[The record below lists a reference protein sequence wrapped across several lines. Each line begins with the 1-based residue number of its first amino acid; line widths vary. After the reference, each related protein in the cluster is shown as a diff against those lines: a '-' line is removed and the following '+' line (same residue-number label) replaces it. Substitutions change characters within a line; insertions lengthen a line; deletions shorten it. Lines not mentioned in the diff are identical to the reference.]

1 MTGLLRALART
12 KSIRDIEASLGEAE
26 HGGTALKRTLGSF
39 DLVMLGIGAVIGAGI
54 FSSIGTAAVGEV
66 AADGTVTRYG
76 AGPALVLSFV
86 LLGAVCALAGLCYA
100 ELTALIPI
108 SGSAYTYAYATLGE
122 LVAWIIGWDLIL
134 EYAVGNVAVAIAWS
148 GYFTSFLR
156 AVFGWEFP
164 FWLCHSYRDVQF
176 SYPERLSELPVLFG
190 HQVSVN
196 LPGMAI
202 VAVITWVLVIGIRES
217 ASVNNAMVVLKLA
230 VLALFVGVGVFYLD
244 PKNWTPFAPNGW
256 KGIHQGAAIVFFAY
270 IGFDAVSTAAEETKD
285 PQRNMPRGIMG
296 SLVVCTVIYV
306 IVGVVAT
313 GLVPY
318 TQLKGSDP
326 LARAFEVA
334 GIGWGQAIISLGA
347 IISMSAVLLVF
358 QLGQPRI
365 FFSMSRDG
373 LLPAWFRSVHARYR
387 TPHVTT
393 ILTGLFVALGATILD
408 DDETYDLTNIGTLFA
423 FLVVSV
429 GVLALRIKD
438 PDRPRPFRVP
448 MVWLVAPTAALSC
461 LYVMLGLPRAAW
473 IRFGIWMLAGV
484 GLYLVYGL
492 RHSRLRGG
500 PPSPPAE
507 VTPASLGPPQGG
519 TLT

>member
-1 MTGLLRALART
+1 LALGLLRT
-12 KSIRDIEASLGEAE
+12 KSVADIEATLAQTES
-26 HGGTALKRTLGSF
+26 GGRALRRTLTTF

-66 AADGTVTRYG
+66 APDGTVTRYG
-76 AGPALVLSFV
+76 AGPALILSFV
-86 LLGAVCALAGLCYA
+86 LLGGVCALAGLCYA

-148 GYFTSFLR
+148 GYFSSFLR
-156 AVFGWEFP
+156 AVFGWDMP
-164 FWLCHSYRDVQF
+164 FWLCHSYRDVVF
-176 SYPERLSELPVLFG
+176 SYPERLGELPLLLG
-190 HQVSVN
+190 HRVAIN
-196 LPGMAI
+196 IPGIAI
-202 VAVITWVLVIGIRES
+202 VVLITWVLVLGIQES
-217 ASVNNAMVVLKLA
+217 ARVNNAMVVVKLA
-230 VLALFVGVGVFYLD
+230 VLALFVGVGSYYID
-244 PKNWTPFAPNGW
+244 PANWVPFAPNGW
-256 KGIHQGAAIVFFAY
+256 EGIHSGAAIVFFAY
-270 IGFDAVSTAAEETKD
+270 IGFDAISTAAEETKD
-285 PQRNMPRGIMG
+285 PQRMMPRGILG
-296 SLVVCTVIYV
+296 SLAICTVIYV
-306 IVGVVAT
+306 IVGAVAT
-313 GLVPY
+313 GLVHY

-334 GIGWGQAIISLGA
+334 GIRWGQAIISLGA

-373 LLPAWFRSVHARYR
+373 LLPPWFATVHPRYR

-393 ILTGLFVALGATILD
+393 ILTGVVVALGSTVLD

-423 FLVVSV
+423 FMVVCV

-448 MVWLVAPTAALSC
+448 MVWVVAPAGAAAC
-461 LYVMLGLPRAAW
+461 LYVMTALPRAAW
-473 IRFGIWMLAGV
+473 IRFAIWMAIGTAFYF
-484 GLYLVYGL
+484 LYGH
-492 RHSRLRGG
+492 RHSRLAK
-500 PPSPPAE
+500 PK
-507 VTPASLGPPQGG
+507 T
-519 TLT
+519 